1 MDTFLE
7 KFFPSVYH
15 KEQMAHGGSSQYCK
29 FDSQL
34 LTAFTSSL
42 YLAALVAS
50 FFVASVARSFGRKW
64 CMFAGGVS
72 FLAGAALNAA
82 AQNVAMLIVGRILL
96 GVGVGF
102 AGLVGSEQNSPSV
115 IAAFAI
121 E

>member
-1 MDTFLE
+1 
-7 KFFPSVYH
+7 
-15 KEQMAHGGSSQYCK
+15 
-29 FDSQL
+29 
-34 LTAFTSSL
+34 
-42 YLAALVAS
+42 
-50 FFVASVARSFGRKW
+50 
-64 CMFAGGVS
+64 MFAGGVS